1 MPSHFQIRRQARR
14 RYRMAAFF
22 AAVAFAAWIWGFFEF
37 VDAIPTST
45 SADENPTD
53 AIVVLTGGSGRLESG
68 FALLAN
74 KRAKKLFVSGV
85 YKGVEVRQLLERSQ
99 RNPKELLCCVSL
111 GYSANST
118 ASNAI
123 ETAAWM
129 RDEGFSSIRL
139 VTASYHMPRSL
150 KEFRHVLP
158 ENTKIIPHAVLPA
171 KFKGDQ
177 WYLWP
182 GTASLILNE
191 YTKYLIAAV
200 RHLGGASTVE
210 NGQ

>member
-1 MPSHFQIRRQARR
+1 MASFFQSRRHSKR
-14 RYRMAAFF
+14 RYQAAILFF
-22 AAVAFAAWIWGFFEF
+22 TLLLFAWIWGLLEF
-37 VDAIPTST
+37 VDAIPTGNSGDQ
-45 SADENPTD
+45 SATD

-68 FALLAN
+68 FALLAG

-85 YKGVEVRQLLERSQ
+85 YKGVDVRQLLARSQ
-99 RNPKELLCCVSL
+99 RNPKQLLCCVSL

-118 ASNAI
+118 ASNAV

-129 RDEGFSSIRL
+129 AQEGFSTILL

-150 KEFRHVLP
+150 KEFRHALP
-158 ENTKIIPHAVLPA
+158 GSTIVPHAVFPEQ
-171 KFKGDQ
+171 FKRDQ

-191 YTKYLIAAV
+191 YVKYLIASV
-200 RHLGGASTVE
+200 RHLGAGSPPVG
-210 NGQ
+210 NR